1 MTAYLIRRLL
11 LVIPTLL
18 IVSLTIFIVIRIIP
32 GDTIDLMISSHA
44 AGLTKE
50 VQMEMRD
57 YLEKTLGLDVPMHVQ
72 FGRWIKGII
81 LHGDL
86 GTSLWKKTP
95 VTDEL
100 IQKIPISFELG
111 IIGLAVAMLI
121 SFPIGIYS
129 AIRQDTV
136 GDYVGRSFAIACI
149 SVPSFWLGT
158 MVVVFPSIWWAWSP
172 PLMPIPFWEDPM
184 GNLAQFALPGAIL
197 GMSMCGVN
205 MRYIRTMMLEVLRQ
219 DYIRTAWSKGLRER
233 TVVVRHAMKNALI
246 PVITLLGLSVPVLVG
261 GTVILEQIFSL
272 PGMGR
277 LLVSSAFVRDYTII
291 SGVSLTIAVVVV
303 FINLCVD
310 LLYGA
315 LDPRIR
321 LQ

>member
-1 MTAYLIRRLL
+1 MTSYLIRRLL
-11 LVIPTLL
+11 LVIPTLI
-18 IVSLTIFIVIRIIP
+18 IVSMTIFIVVRIIP
-32 GDTIDLMISSHA
+32 GDTIDLMINQHA

-50 VQMEMRD
+50 VQLEMRD
-57 YLEKTLGLDVPMHVQ
+57 YLEKTLGLDVPIYVQ
-72 FGRWIKGII
+72 FGRWVKGIV

-86 GTSLWKKTP
+86 GTSLWKQTP

-100 IQKIPISFELG
+100 IQKMPISFELG
-111 IIGLAVAMLI
+111 LIGLVVAMLI

-129 AIRQDTV
+129 AIRQDTI
-136 GDYVGRSFAIACI
+136 GDYLGRSFAIACI
-149 SVPSFWLGT
+149 AVPSFWMGT

-172 PLMPIPFWEDPM
+172 PLMPISFSEDPM
-184 GNLAQFALPGAIL
+184 GNLKQFALPGVIL

-233 TVVVRHAMKNALI
+233 VVVVRHALRNALI

-291 SGVSLTIAVVVV
+291 SGVSLTITTVVIL
-303 FINLCVD
+303 INLCVD

-321 LQ
+321 YQ